1 MIAMNDRPALLGGT
15 PIFRSKVN
23 IVRPVLPAF
32 EDMRADI
39 EEILL
44 SGMVTKGRH
53 LAAFERAI
61 EEHLGVKNAVAV
73 SSCTLGLMLTY
84 RGLGLTGDVV
94 VPSFTFMATVSSL
107 IWAGLKPVFADVNFD
122 TTTLDP
128 KAVEKAITPNTCAIV
143 AVHNFGAPAEIEELK
158 ALSDRHGLRLI
169 FDAAHGFGTLYRG
182 TPVGRQGDAHVYS
195 LSPTK
200 LLITGEGGVVATND
214 DSLAESIRLGR
225 EYGNDGKYDSA
236 FAGVNARMPELG
248 ALMGIYSLRDL
259 EEAARHRNHTAALY
273 RKQLGRMQGIG
284 FQNVSETNRSSY
296 REFSIVID
304 PASFGL
310 NRDELAKA
318 LEAENVDTRK
328 YYDPP
333 VHRQTAYTR
342 FAPTSGLLTNTNLLA
357 ARSLSLPMWSN
368 MSDETAVDICRAITR
383 IHEFA
388 DDVSAAVN
396 QSAIGAAG

>member
-1 MIAMNDRPALLGGT
+1 MNHRPAVLGGT

-32 EDMRADI
+32 EDMKADI
-39 EEILL
+39 EEIFS

-61 EEHLGVKNAVAV
+61 AEHLGVKNAVAV

-107 IWAGLKPVFADVNFD
+107 VWAGLKPVFADVDFD
-122 TTTLDP
+122 TTTLDL
-128 KAVEKAITPNTCAIV
+128 KAAEKAITPNTCAIV
-143 AVHNFGAPAEIEELK
+143 AVHNFGAPAEIEELQ
-158 ALSDRHGLRLI
+158 ALSDRRGLRLI

-182 TPVGRQGDAHVYS
+182 TPVGKQGDAHVYS

-200 LLITGEGGVVATND
+200 LLITGEGGVVATDD

-236 FAGVNARMPELG
+236 FAGVNARMPELS
-248 ALMGIYSLRDL
+248 ALMGIYSLRNL
-259 EEAARHRNHTAALY
+259 ESAACHRNQTAALY
-273 RKQLGRMQGIG
+273 RKQLGRTDGIG
-284 FQNVSETNRSSY
+284 FQDVSEINRSSY

-310 NRDELAKA
+310 NRDELATA
-318 LEAENVDTRK
+318 LQAENVDTRK

-333 VHRQTAYTR
+333 VHRQTAYAQ
-342 FAPTSGLLTNTNLLA
+342 FAPVSGSLTNTDLLA
-357 ARSLSLPMWSN
+357 VRSLSLPMWSD
-368 MSDETAVDICRAITR
+368 MSDDIVLDICLAITR
-383 IHEFA
+383 IGEFA
-388 DDVSAAVN
+388 NDVASAVN
-396 QSAIGAAG
+396 QSTIAAAV